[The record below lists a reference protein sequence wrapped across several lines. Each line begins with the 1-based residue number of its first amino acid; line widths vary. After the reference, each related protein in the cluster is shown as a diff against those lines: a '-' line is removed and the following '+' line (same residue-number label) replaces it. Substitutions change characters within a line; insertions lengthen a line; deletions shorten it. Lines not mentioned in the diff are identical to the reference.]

1 MEDNTKYIVNLA
13 TKKLLTSTLLSTVV
27 SVIEKLLFPLLIT
40 SYAGAEGFVLFAFT
54 SFMPIL
60 ASVVSDSLGVSA
72 SVLYSRYLGEGKSE
86 EGRHKIN
93 QINTLVFVSSV
104 IIVALG
110 LLNTFFISSDHFSFE
125 QDKFAIAIIFIRIN
139 YIVVF
144 LTIVFDYFVYL
155 LRCTS
160 NPKLASALVVIKNS
174 LNCIF
179 LALFLIVFDMNY
191 VAPVLSAVVAY
202 FVVSSVAFIHFYKY
216 DDQMDIHFEKPTIQ
230 TIKEIWQFASKIVT
244 EKSIQSLFE
253 AFINISIV
261 VFFRIEIVAIV
272 FLQKSLMNIFYT
284 VQKSITYSMMPLYSV
299 YFGKR
304 NTKAVK
310 YISKEFIKIS
320 FLFGCCITCFVLIF
334 KRFIVVDVFNFE
346 YVELIDNAIYAVC
359 VMAFVFPLRFV
370 NTTISNILTCVKQN
384 TLVAVTVMIE
394 LLILPSLFFAVAIV
408 LDANEVLWWSFLLSE
423 IVTILMYVVI
433 SFFYR
438 RRKNIKSWLFYPDFP
453 SEYKNSF
460 YILLKP
466 EQLNDLELNQKM
478 AAMFLD
484 YNEVGEEDKI
494 RAVQIIGE
502 IMEFA
507 IGTEQEQS
515 QYVDIQVHVTNNNEV
530 CISAKMDN
538 KFVPI
543 VSLYA
548 KAEYDMQIA
557 NIDSEDAKSI
567 NMFML
572 RALSKDVV
580 YERVLSISTLIIKV

>member
-1 MEDNTKYIVNLA
+1 M
-13 TKKLLTSTLLSTVV
+13 
-27 SVIEKLLFPLLIT
+27 
-40 SYAGAEGFVLFAFT
+40 
-54 SFMPIL
+54 
-60 ASVVSDSLGVSA
+60 SA
-72 SVLYSRYLGEGKSE
+72 SVLYSRYLGVGKSE

-155 LRCTS
+155 F
-160 NPKLASALVVIKNS
+160 K
-174 LNCIF
+174 
-179 LALFLIVFDMNY
+179 
-191 VAPVLSAVVAY
+191 
-202 FVVSSVAFIHFYKY
+202 
-216 DDQMDIHFEKPTIQ
+216 
-230 TIKEIWQFASKIVT
+230 
-244 EKSIQSLFE
+244 
-253 AFINISIV
+253 
-261 VFFRIEIVAIV
+261 
-272 FLQKSLMNIFYT
+272 
-284 VQKSITYSMMPLYSV
+284 V
-299 YFGKR
+299 YFQ
-304 NTKAVK
+304 
-310 YISKEFIKIS
+310 SQ
-320 FLFGCCITCFVLIF
+320 
-334 KRFIVVDVFNFE
+334 FE

-359 VMAFVFPLRFV
+359 IMAFVFPLRFV

-494 RAVQIIGE
+494 RAVQN
-502 IMEFA
+502 
-507 IGTEQEQS
+507 S
-515 QYVDIQVHVTNNNEV
+515 VN
-530 CISAKMDN
+530 
-538 KFVPI
+538 
-543 VSLYA
+543 
-548 KAEYDMQIA
+548 
-557 NIDSEDAKSI
+557 
-567 NMFML
+567 
-572 RALSKDVV
+572 
-580 YERVLSISTLIIKV
+580 